1 MWSTSTVTWRL
12 RWRGVRFEVEISV
25 EETESPTT
33 NAQHVYIAHELRRLG
48 VRWVS
53 LAPRYISAY
62 EKGVDYIGDVSSFEA
77 DLSIHVA
84 IARTAI
90 LEGTYKLSLHS
101 GSDKVSIYLAFVRRT
116 LVHS

>member
-12 RWRGVRFEVEISV
+12 RWRGVRFEVEVSV
-25 EETESPTT
+25 DETESPTT
-33 NAQHVYIAHELRRLG
+33 NAQHVYMAHELRRLD

-53 LAPRYISAY
+53 LAPRYISAF